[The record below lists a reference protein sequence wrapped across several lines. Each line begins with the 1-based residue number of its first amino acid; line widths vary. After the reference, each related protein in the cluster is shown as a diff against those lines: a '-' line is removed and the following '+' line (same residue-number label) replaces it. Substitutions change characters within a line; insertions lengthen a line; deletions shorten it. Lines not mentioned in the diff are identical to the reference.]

1 LNEIRLGH
9 TPDADDAFMFYG
21 IASGKVKSPDFRI
34 KHVIED
40 IETLNN
46 RALQH
51 ELDITAVSAHAYA
64 YLEDYMILRSGGSFG
79 LKYGPIVISKKKLSY
94 SQLKNSIIAIPG
106 RMTSANLLLNL
117 ALGKFQEKEMPFHL
131 IVDAVLSD
139 KVDAG
144 LVIHEAQITY
154 DYNNSGLYKVLDLG
168 EWWTIKANGLPL
180 PLGINVAS
188 SKSMTLKQI
197 NKFDGLFRNSILYG
211 LDNIDAAVDYS
222 MKYSRGQPRNVITKF
237 IKMYVNN
244 LTVDMGV
251 IGKKSIEKIFL
262 MASTNGILKANTPTK
277 KVNIIFSS

>member
-131 IVDAVLSD
+131 IVEAVLSD

-168 EWWTIKANGLPL
+168 EWWTTKANGLPL

-262 MASTNGILKANTPTK
+262 MASTNGILKANTINF
-277 KVNIIFSS
+277 V

>member
-40 IETLNN
+40 IETLNK
-46 RALQH
+46 RAIQH

-79 LKYGPIVISKKKLSY
+79 LKYGPIVISKKKLTY

-131 IVDAVLSD
+131 IVEAVLED

-168 EWWTIKANGLPL
+168 EWWTTKANGLPL

-262 MASTNGILKANTPTK
+262 MASTNGILKANTINF
-277 KVNIIFSS
+277 V

>member
-1 LNEIRLGH
+1 MNEITLGH

-40 IETLNN
+40 IETLNK

-131 IVDAVLSD
+131 IVEAVLSD

-154 DYNNSGLYKVLDLG
+154 DHNNSGLYKVLDLG
-168 EWWTIKANGLPL
+168 EWWTTKANGLPL

-262 MASTNGILKANTPTK
+262 MASTNGILKSNTINF
-277 KVNIIFSS
+277 V

>member
-1 LNEIRLGH
+1 
-9 TPDADDAFMFYG
+9 MFYG

-40 IETLNN
+40 IETLNK

-64 YLEDYMILRSGGSFG
+64 YLEDYVILRSGGSFG
-79 LKYGPIVISKKKLSY
+79 LKYGPIVLSKKKLSY
-94 SQLKNSIIAIPG
+94 SQLKHSIIAIPG

-131 IVDAVLSD
+131 IVEAVLSD

-154 DYNNSGLYKVLDLG
+154 DHNSSGLYNVLDLG
-168 EWWTIKANGLPL
+168 EWWTTKANGLPL

-222 MKYSRGQPRNVITKF
+222 MKYSRGQPRNVITQF

-262 MASTNGILKANTPTK
+262 MASTNGILKAKTINF
-277 KVNIIFSS
+277 V